1 MLVPFTPK
9 SIVQRSPVAGQGLAQ
24 SVYFELQSPE
34 KRCCPR
40 RASCVRF
47 GTQLSKLTT
56 PISLPKWG
64 LFAPHLR
71 HCCAPPPRDGWQRCT
86 SAPTTLSAVKARA
99 HDVVRSRNDL
109 TTCACADTCLCW
121 RAPIRHATFVWA
133 PLFGAQAPATHAQRL
148 VHTQTT
154 QGHSSSTHWV
164 GFPS

>member
-1 MLVPFTPK
+1 M
-9 SIVQRSPVAGQGLAQ
+9 
-24 SVYFELQSPE
+24 
-34 KRCCPR
+34 
-40 RASCVRF
+40 RF
-47 GTQLSKLTT
+47 DTQLSKLTT

-154 QGHSSSTHWV
+154 QGQSSSAHALGGVSKLKSDLEAVQKNHFFFFRCTMLLGV
-164 GFPS
+164 V